1 MLDIFNEMDNMFRRL
16 DALSQYPISS
26 FNNRGLRSIIRRPHN
41 LLTKKDEAGNVVGY
55 QVAVVYTPFSK
66 NDVKVEVL
74 GNQLTVKCGS
84 ENKIKDEDMDYCG
97 ISHQAYSFT
106 IPLSD
111 MVDVNSISA
120 KAEDGI
126 LYIDLPVKK
135 LEEKTAI
142 PLAIEVK

>member
-1 MLDIFNEMDNMFRRL
+1 
-16 DALSQYPISS
+16 
-26 FNNRGLRSIIRRPHN
+26 
-41 LLTKKDEAGNVVGY
+41 
-55 QVAVVYTPFSK
+55 
-66 NDVKVEVL
+66 
-74 GNQLTVKCGS
+74 
-84 ENKIKDEDMDYCG
+84 MDYCG

-111 MVDVNSISA
+111 MVDINGISA

-135 LEEKTAI
+135 LEEKTAT